1 MVVLITRISS
11 FEAIMEQ
18 ILSFGGGVQTTA
30 MAIMLANGE
39 IQADAVVFADT
50 GCEKPETYWYME
62 NYTKPMLDDEGIV
75 FVMLKNEKPN
85 YDGGLYEH
93 CWRIRDVPAVMQRW
107 CSDHYKYRVIK
118 KAYPEAQQM
127 IGFSFDEQFRA
138 INQMRKRR
146 ECKIF
151 PLVDMQITGVDCHRI
166 IQNYGWPIPI
176 KSSCYICPFQR
187 PWQWNWLKSK
197 HHDLFDKA
205 VELEAR
211 MYDRMSVKY
220 PDLRERYGLFGGK
233 PLWKYAKGEQL
244 SFDLVENS
252 CWTGQCG
259 N

>member
-1 MVVLITRISS
+1 
-11 FEAIMEQ
+11 MEQ

-62 NYTKPMLDDEGIV
+62 NYTRPLIADAGIP
-75 FVMLKNEKPN
+75 FVVLRNEKSS

-93 CWRIRDVPAVMQRW
+93 CWRIKDVPSIMQRW
-107 CSDHYKYRVIK
+107 CSDHFKYRVIK
-118 KAYPEAQQM
+118 KAYKEAQM
-127 IGFSFDEQFRA
+127 IIGFSWDEQSRA
-138 INQMRKRR
+138 IRQKDKGNAEYK
-146 ECKIF
+146 CF
-151 PLVDMQITGVDCHRI
+151 PLIDKHLTGVDCHRI

-187 PWQWNWLKSK
+187 PWQWNWLKSR
-197 HHDLFDKA
+197 HPELFQNA
-205 VELEAR
+205 VAIEAR
-211 MYDRMSVKY
+211 MYDRMRVKY
-220 PDLRERYGLFGGK
+220 PDLRDRYGLYGGK

-244 SFDLVENS
+244 AFDLVENS